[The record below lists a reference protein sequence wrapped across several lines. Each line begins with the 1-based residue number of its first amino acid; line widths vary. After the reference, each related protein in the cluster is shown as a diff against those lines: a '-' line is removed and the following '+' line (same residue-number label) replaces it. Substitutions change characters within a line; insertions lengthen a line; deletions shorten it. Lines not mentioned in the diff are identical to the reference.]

1 MPTLRRTRARRRAG
15 AVALGTLAGALTLSL
30 AACGSQLDPNQVV
43 GAGGTAAGVQGGAV
57 AGGEV
62 PGAGT
67 GGDLG
72 AGGDLGT
79 SSGTGGSTGGT
90 TGGTGATGSGGT
102 SAGGGGD
109 APQPGGENA
118 ADGGT
123 KAGSCDGFKD
133 QVGVTSKTITIGNAS
148 DISGPVPGIF
158 ESSQDAVKAYV
169 AYFNAST
176 DICGR
181 KLSLKTYDSR
191 TDAAA
196 DQQAYADG
204 CENVFAMI
212 GSMSAFDSGG
222 AAAAEGCGLPDIR
235 SAMVTGDR
243 ASCGTCFGAQ
253 STVANQFQNAVPDY
267 VKKNFPDAAGKA
279 AMLYINAGAAAEN
292 GKLQAAAMTKR
303 GMKFSMVQAI
313 DIAEFNY
320 APYVQ
325 QMKDKGVKY
334 VQMIAQPPQFVRLAD
349 AMQQQG
355 FKPDVFMIDP
365 SAYSLEYIESGGSAV
380 DGTTVFTNF
389 VPFAEASSNKEMQTY
404 VSWLNQVRP
413 GAEPTFFGVFS
424 WSAARLFVERAVAL
438 GGKLS
443 RESLVADLGKVSD
456 WTANGMHSPQYPG
469 PRRTGDCWRFLKLD
483 GTSWVPTGGNKYT
496 CAGLTTA

>member
-1 MPTLRRTRARRRAG
+1 MPSLRRHQPG
-15 AVALGTLAGALTLSL
+15 SVALGVLAGALTLAL

-43 GAGGTAAGVQGGAV
+43 GAGGLAAGAEGGVV
-57 AGGEV
+57 AGGDV
-62 PGAGT
+62 PGAATGDAGT
-67 GGDLG
+67 GADLG
-72 AGGDLGT
+72 GSTG
-79 SSGTGGSTGGT
+79 STGGSTGST
-90 TGGTGATGSGGT
+90 AGGSGATGSTG
-102 SAGGGGD
+102 GGGGD
-109 APQPGGENA
+109 AAQPGGENA

-123 KAGSCDGFKD
+123 QAGSCDGFKNQTGID
-133 QVGVTSKTITIGNAS
+133 DKTITIGNAS

-181 KLSLKTYDSR
+181 KLALKSYDSR

-196 DQQAYADG
+196 DQQAYSDG

-222 AAAAEGCGLPDIR
+222 ASAAQGCGLPDIR
-235 SAMVTGDR
+235 SAAVTGDR
-243 ASCGTCFGAQ
+243 AGCSTCFGAQ

-267 VKKNFPDAAGKA
+267 VKKNFPDAAANA
-279 AMLYINAGAAAEN
+279 AMLYINAGAASEN
-292 GKLQAAAMTKR
+292 GKIQAAAMSER
-303 GMKFSMVQAI
+303 GMKFSMVQGI

-334 VQMIAQPPQFVRLAD
+334 VQMIAQPAQFVRLAD

-355 FKPDVFMIDP
+355 FEPDVFMIDP
-365 SAYSLEYIESGGSAV
+365 SAYNREYIESGGSAV
-380 DGTTVFTNF
+380 DGTTVFLNF
-389 VPFAEASSNKEMQTY
+389 VPFEEASSNKEMQTY
-404 VSWLNQVRP
+404 VSWLNQVKP

-443 RESLVADLGKVSD
+443 REALVRDLAGVKD
-456 WTANGMHSPQYPG
+456 WTANGMHAPQQTG
-469 PRRTGDCWRFLKLD
+469 PRQTGECWRFIELD
-483 GTSWVPTGGNKYT
+483 GSKWAPVGGTKYT
-496 CAGLTTA
+496 CAGLTTL

>member
-1 MPTLRRTRARRRAG
+1 MPSLRRHRARRRAG
-15 AVALGTLAGALTLSL
+15 SAALGVLAGALTISL

-43 GAGGTAAGVQGGAV
+43 GAGGTVVGADGSV
-57 AGGEV
+57 ATGGEV
-62 PGAGT
+62 PGAGAA

-72 AGGDLGT
+72 AGGT
-79 SSGTGGSTGGT
+79 STGGSTGGT
-90 TGGTGATGSGGT
+90 TGGSAGGAGGGAGA
-102 SAGGGGD
+102 AGGGGGGG
-109 APQPGGENA
+109 ATQPGGENA

-123 KAGSCDGFKD
+123 KAGSCDGFKN
-133 QVGVTSKTITIGNAS
+133 QVGITDDTITIGNSS

-181 KLSLKTYDSR
+181 KLALKAYDSR

-196 DQQAYADG
+196 DQQAYSDA

-222 AAAAEGCGLPDIR
+222 AAAADGCGLPDIR
-235 SAMVTGDR
+235 SAAVTGDR
-243 ASCGTCFGAQ
+243 ASCKSCFGAQ

-267 VKKNFPDAAGKA
+267 VKKNFPDAAANA
-279 AMLYINAGAAAEN
+279 AMLYINAGAASEN
-292 GKLQAAAMTKR
+292 GKIQAAAMGKR
-303 GMKFSMVQAI
+303 GMKFAMVQGI

-334 VQMIAQPPQFVRLAD
+334 VQMIAQPAQFVRLAD

-365 SAYSLEYIESGGSAV
+365 SAYNSEYVESGGSAV
-380 DGTTVFTNF
+380 DGTTVFLNF

-424 WSAARLFVERAVAL
+424 WSAARLFVERAVTL

-443 RESLVADLGKVSD
+443 RQALVADLGKVSE
-456 WTANGMHSPQYPG
+456 WTANGMHAPQYPG
-469 PRRTGDCWRFLKLD
+469 PRRTGDCWRFLKLE
-483 GTSWVPTGGNKYT
+483 GSTWAPTGGAKYT